1 MTKIGKPS
9 SISLSNLSRIDGTRR
24 GGGRQTIIREDLRGI
39 PAGETRLKHAVSM
52 VVKDQERYWY
62 IYNYLVNNKPLGDER
77 ERW

>member
-1 MTKIGKPS
+1 MAKISKPS
-9 SISLSNLSRIDGTRR
+9 SITLSNLSRIDGTRR
-24 GGGRQTIIREDLRGI
+24 GGGKQAVVREDLKDI

-52 VVKDQERYWY
+52 VVKDKERYWY